1 VAVDSAAVAT
11 VLGCHTFSAAEI
23 DVAQLAE
30 ADRRRLPRHPVPRF
44 RKGRLACRVEQR
56 GRGLGELLVGCAV
69 DRRLKARQQ
78 VAALALLVDAISET
92 ARRFHEHFGFRR
104 LMDRDLTLYLPRGR

>member
-1 VAVDSAAVAT
+1 MAVDSAAVAT

-23 DVAQLAE
+23 DVAQLA
-30 ADRRRLPRHPVPRF
+30 DVDS
-44 RKGRLACRVEQR
+44 
-56 GRGLGELLVGCAV
+56 ELLVGCAV

>member
-1 VAVDSAAVAT
+1 MAVDSAAVAT

-30 ADRRRLPRHPVPRF
+30 ADRRRLPRYPVPCF
-44 RKGRLACRVEQR
+44 RMGRMACRIDRR
-56 GRGLGELLVGCAV
+56 GSGLGELLVGCAV
-69 DRRLKARQQ
+69 DRRLKARERI
-78 VAALALLVDAISET
+78 AAYGLIVNAKDET
-92 ARRFHEHFGFRR
+92 ARRFYEHFGFRR